1 MAILGIHHAALI
13 VPDLEQA
20 LVFYKDALGFEV
32 IEEANIEPSAEAEAI
47 LQLNRPSAKSV
58 ILKSNWGY
66 LELFEYLNPKTE
78 PPGVTPITGTPVNA
92 MGLRHIC
99 LAVDD
104 CRAEHARLQGI
115 MTFHCDPQDLGW
127 GPGGKGPWVT
137 YGRDPFGNIIELWE
151 LTADDPQ
158 LYAPISNAS

>member
-1 MAILGIHHAALI
+1 MAILGIHHAAII
-13 VPDLEQA
+13 VPDLERA
-20 LVFYKDALGFEV
+20 LAFYKDALGFDV
-32 IEEANIEPSAEAEAI
+32 IEEAAIEPSEEAEAI

-58 ILKSNWGY
+58 ILKSAWGY
-66 LELFEYLNPKTE
+66 LELFEYTHPQSDEEGEEGNA
-78 PPGVTPITGTPVNA
+78 PVNA

-104 CRAEHARLQGI
+104 CRAEHLRLKDT
-115 MTFHCDPQDLGW
+115 MSFHCDPQNLGW
-127 GPGGKGPWVT
+127 GPDGEGPWVT

-158 LYAPISNAS
+158 LYAPIKPAY

>member
-1 MAILGIHHAALI
+1 MAILGIHHAAII

-20 LVFYKDALGFEV
+20 LAFYKDALGFDV

-66 LELFEYLNPKTE
+66 LELFEYVNPKSGSSE
-78 PPGVTPITGTPVNA
+78 QSPVHA

-104 CRAEHARLQGI
+104 CRAEHARLKGI
-115 MTFHCDPQDLGW
+115 MSFHCDPQDLGW
-127 GPGGKGPWVT
+127 GPDGKGPWVT

-151 LTADDPQ
+151 LTAEDPQ
-158 LYAPISNAS
+158 LYPPISNKS